1 MSTSKLS
8 KEQELQLIED
18 YRSGMTVEQVR
29 IKYGFKTRK
38 SVTDKVKKYYPDQYE
53 QIIKEN
59 RDNIKGYSYS
69 FKEIKSEFEAYFLGL
84 LLTDGYVTP
93 RGSDV
98 GIDLND
104 EDCIAFLSKTIGK
117 GYKSYTYHND
127 GPIKSDGIR
136 HRLILSLGSQ
146 GVKEAERF
154 GLIPK
159 KSLILPTPQL
169 LPQEEKFIPYIVRGI
184 IDGDGSVYTMGTG
197 APCVCIFSESKEFI
211 EWIKYIFENKMYLR
225 NIIIYSEPN
234 GAHTMYSIKT
244 ADQQNVQKIIALCY
258 NKPFGMMRKY
268 NKLRQ
273 TFRDYNK
280 DIFNSGIR

>member
-1 MSTSKLS
+1 MSASKLS
-8 KEQELQLIED
+8 KEQELQLVED
-18 YRSGMTVEQVR
+18 YRSGMSVEQVR
-29 IKYGFKTRK
+29 VKYGFKTRK

-69 FKEIKSEFEAYFLGL
+69 FKEIQSEFEAYFLGL

-98 GIDLND
+98 GIDLTD
-104 EDCIAFLSKTIGK
+104 EDCISFLSKAIGK
-117 GYKSYTYHND
+117 DYKEYTYHSD

-136 HRLILSLGSQ
+136 YRLILSLGSR

-159 KSLILPTPQL
+159 KSSILPTPRL
-169 LPQEEKFIPYIVRGI
+169 LLQEEKFIPYIIRGI
-184 IDGDGSVYTMGTG
+184 IDGDGSIYIMNTG

-211 EWIKYIFENKMYLR
+211 EWIKYVLENKMYLR
-225 NIIIYSEPN
+225 NITIYSESN
-234 GAHTMYSIKT
+234 DAHTMYSIKT
-244 ADQQNVQKIIALCY
+244 ADQENIQKIIALCY

-268 NKLRQ
+268 TKLRQ

-280 DIFNSGIR
+280 DIFNSSIR